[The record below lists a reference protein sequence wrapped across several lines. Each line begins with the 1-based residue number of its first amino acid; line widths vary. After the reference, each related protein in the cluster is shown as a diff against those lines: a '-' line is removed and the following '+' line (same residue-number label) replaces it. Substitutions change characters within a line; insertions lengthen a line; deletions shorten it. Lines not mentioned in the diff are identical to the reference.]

1 MKCKTFI
8 TFLIVLISANIL
20 FAQTSDLD
28 IKLAKNYYVDGDY
41 EKAVL
46 YFEKIAKDPSKI
58 VSIYDYYK
66 NALIEL
72 NQIKSAEKLCKSII
86 KQSPDNLS
94 LLVDLGGIYGIDENL
109 TKQNQFFDKA
119 IDKINNQTSFTNV
132 SNLGL
137 SFEKIGDLERA
148 IIVYKKGRENNET
161 NPYAYHNKLAIIYN
175 KLGKTSDMVNIY
187 LELLDQ
193 SERYLS
199 AVQNGFS
206 NSIDFDIQLKEKE
219 ILRKAL
225 IKKVQEFPK
234 KVIYL
239 KLLSWFYLIN
249 NDYESAFI
257 QIKALDRKLN
267 KDGEELLSLGL
278 TALNNNDFNIAI
290 MCFDEVLES
299 THSMERNFKA
309 KNLRLKAIK
318 NKLTSGT
325 QITTKELE
333 ELKSNF
339 LQILSQLDQ
348 ASNSF
353 SITKRKHELLKEL
366 ADLEAYYLRDVN
378 SAKVHLN
385 NAMNLKGIREKSK
398 AQLKLQLADFLVLE
412 NNIWEASLMYIQIEK
427 QFKND
432 PIGHI
437 AKFKNAQVYYFAGE
451 FDWCQAQLEVLKAST
466 SKLIANDALELSV
479 LITDNYNMD
488 TSEKAMKLFSYG
500 DMLSNQYK
508 FKEALTV
515 YDSVFENFKDHS
527 LSDDI
532 LLRKAKVLINMHQ
545 YDSAIFQ
552 LNLLEKNYPNSIL
565 IDNVLFLIATTYEDK
580 LGDLELAKS
589 YYRKILFNYPGS
601 LYVVD
606 ARNRFRK
613 LSGNTNTNILKDS

>member
-1 MKCKTFI
+1 MKCKTCIAF
-8 TFLIVLISANIL
+8 FIVLISANIL
-20 FAQTSDLD
+20 SAQTSDLD
-28 IKLAKNYYVDGDY
+28 IKLAKNYYIDGEY

-46 YFEKIAKDPSKI
+46 YFEKIAKDPNKI

-148 IIVYKKGRENNET
+148 IIVYKKGGENNET

-175 KLGKTSDMVNIY
+175 KLGKTSDMVNTY

-225 IKKVQEFPK
+225 IKKVQDFPK

-299 THSMERNFKA
+299 TQSMERNFKA
-309 KNLRLKAIK
+309 KNFRLKALK

-325 QITTKELE
+325 QISTKELE

-339 LQILSQLDQ
+339 LLILSQLDQ

-353 SITKRKHELLKEL
+353 SITKRKYELLKEL

-378 SAKVHLN
+378 SAKEHLN

-508 FKEALTV
+508 FKEALTI
-515 YDSVFENFKDHS
+515 YDSVFDNFIDHS

-545 YDSAIFQ
+545 YDSAIIQ
-552 LNLLEKNYPNSIL
+552 LNFLENNYPNSIL
-565 IDNVLFLIATTYEDK
+565 IDNALFLIATTYEDK
-580 LGDLELAKS
+580 LGDLELAKG

-606 ARNRFRK
+606 ARKRFRK

>member
-8 TFLIVLISANIL
+8 AFFIVLISANIL
-20 FAQTSDLD
+20 SAQTSDLD
-28 IKLAKNYYVDGDY
+28 IKLAKNYYIDGDY

-46 YFEKIAKDPSKI
+46 YFEKIAKDPNKI

-148 IIVYKKGRENNET
+148 IIVYKKGGENNET

-175 KLGKTSDMVNIY
+175 KLGKTSDMVNTY

-225 IKKVQEFPK
+225 IKKVQDYPK

-257 QIKALDRKLN
+257 QIKALDRNIQNATNLY
-267 KDGEELLSLGL
+267 LFLGGL
-278 TALNNNDFNIAI
+278 FVA
-290 MCFDEVLES
+290 
-299 THSMERNFKA
+299 
-309 KNLRLKAIK
+309 
-318 NKLTSGT
+318 
-325 QITTKELE
+325 
-333 ELKSNF
+333 
-339 LQILSQLDQ
+339 
-348 ASNSF
+348 
-353 SITKRKHELLKEL
+353 
-366 ADLEAYYLRDVN
+366 
-378 SAKVHLN
+378 
-385 NAMNLKGIREKSK
+385 
-398 AQLKLQLADFLVLE
+398 FLVVC
-412 NNIWEASLMYIQIEK
+412 N
-427 QFKND
+427 
-432 PIGHI
+432 
-437 AKFKNAQVYYFAGE
+437 
-451 FDWCQAQLEVLKAST
+451 
-466 SKLIANDALELSV
+466 LIANKFVSIQTPFREDPFIISAGV
-479 LITDNYNMD
+479 IPYPITFLITDLL
-488 TSEKAMKLFSYG
+488 SEFYG
-500 DMLSNQYK
+500 
-508 FKEALTV
+508 
-515 YDSVFENFKDHS
+515 
-527 LSDDI
+527 
-532 LLRKAKVLINMHQ
+532 AKKTARI
-545 YDSAIFQ
+545 IFTGFIA
-552 LNLLEKNYPNSIL
+552 SIL
-565 IDNVLFLIATTYEDK
+565 IVFVLFLGGVFPAIEGSPVSNEIYNIVFGNSWRVISASMIAYLLAQYVDVYLYEFWKK
-580 LGDLELAKS
+580 LTNGRMLWLRNNGSTIFSQLIDT
-589 YYRKILFNYPGS
+589 IL
-601 LYVVD
+601 VVVVL
-606 ARNRFRK
+606 FFC
-613 LSGNTNTNILKDS
+613 

>member
-8 TFLIVLISANIL
+8 AFFIVLISANTL
-20 FAQTSDLD
+20 SAQISDLD
-28 IKLAKNYYVDGDY
+28 IKLAKNYYVDGEY

-46 YFEKIAKDPSKI
+46 YFEKIAKDPNKI

-72 NQIKSAEKLCKSII
+72 NKIKSAEKLCKSII

-109 TKQNQFFDKA
+109 TKQNQFFNKA
-119 IDKINNQTSFTNV
+119 IDKINNQTSFTNI

-148 IIVYKKGRENNET
+148 IIVYKKGGENNET

-175 KLGKTSDMVNIY
+175 KLGKTSDMVNTY

-193 SERYLS
+193 SESYLS
-199 AVQNGFS
+199 VVQNGFS

-219 ILRKAL
+219 ILRMAL
-225 IKKVQEFPK
+225 IKKVQDFPK

-257 QIKALDRKLN
+257 QIKALDRKLD

-290 MCFDEVLES
+290 MCFDEVLER
-299 THSMERNFKA
+299 TQSMERNFKA
-309 KNLRLKAIK
+309 KNFRLKALK
-318 NKLTSGT
+318 NKLTSGA
-325 QITTKELE
+325 QISTKELE

-339 LQILSQLDQ
+339 LLTLSQFDQ

-353 SITKRKHELLKEL
+353 SITKRKYELLKEL

-378 SAKVHLN
+378 SAKEHLN

-488 TSEKAMKLFSYG
+488 TSEKAMKIFSYG
-500 DMLSNQYK
+500 DMLSKQYK
-508 FKEALTV
+508 FKEALTI
-515 YDSVFENFKDHS
+515 YDSVLENFMDHS

-545 YDSAIFQ
+545 YDSAIIQ
-552 LNLLEKNYPNSIL
+552 LNLLENN
-565 IDNVLFLIATTYEDK
+565 
-580 LGDLELAKS
+580 
-589 YYRKILFNYPGS
+589 
-601 LYVVD
+601 
-606 ARNRFRK
+606 
-613 LSGNTNTNILKDS
+613 

>member
-1 MKCKTFI
+1 M
-8 TFLIVLISANIL
+8 
-20 FAQTSDLD
+20 
-28 IKLAKNYYVDGDY
+28 
-41 EKAVL
+41 
-46 YFEKIAKDPSKI
+46 
-58 VSIYDYYK
+58 
-66 NALIEL
+66 
-72 NQIKSAEKLCKSII
+72 
-86 KQSPDNLS
+86 S
-94 LLVDLGGIYGIDENL
+94 L
-109 TKQNQFFDKA
+109 
-119 IDKINNQTSFTNV
+119 
-132 SNLGL
+132 
-137 SFEKIGDLERA
+137 
-148 IIVYKKGRENNET
+148 
-161 NPYAYHNKLAIIYN
+161 
-175 KLGKTSDMVNIY
+175 
-187 LELLDQ
+187 
-193 SERYLS
+193 
-199 AVQNGFS
+199 
-206 NSIDFDIQLKEKE
+206 
-219 ILRKAL
+219 
-225 IKKVQEFPK
+225 

-325 QITTKELE
+325 RITTKELE